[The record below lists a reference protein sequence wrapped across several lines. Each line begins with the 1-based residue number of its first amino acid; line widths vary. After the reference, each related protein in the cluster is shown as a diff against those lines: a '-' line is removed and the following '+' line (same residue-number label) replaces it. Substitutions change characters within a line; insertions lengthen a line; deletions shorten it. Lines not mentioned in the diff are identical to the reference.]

1 MRTNLSPAKIS
12 DPAETLLAV
21 DDDATV
27 RDAETQMLRLQIY
40 TELEA
45 RGAAKALRL
54 AREASAMLFFITA

>member
-12 DPAETLLAV
+12 DPAETWLAV
-21 DDDATV
+21 DGDATV
-27 RDAETQMLRLQIY
+27 RDAETQILRLQGY

-45 RGAAKALRL
+45 RVPAEALRL